1 MITLMDIRLETFITV
16 AQIKSYTKASEI
28 LNITQ
33 PAVSQHIKFLEDYY
47 GVIFIKKS
55 GKTIKL
61 TEEGK
66 ILYKYAVELDII
78 YKSIDA
84 EFRNKDNINKTYYVG
99 ASMTIGGYILP
110 CILAEYRSHHKNID
124 ILLQV
129 NNTEE
134 IIEKLLNRKIDLA
147 LIEGNF
153 HKERFKYTKYKDDE
167 LVLAVSYLHG
177 FAKCKSV
184 TIEEVL
190 EGNLILREKGSG
202 TREIFENKLL
212 EMGYELKEL
221 KPYMELG
228 SITAIKSL
236 VEANLGY
243 SVISKETVKKEVE
256 SGKIKIIPIRGLK
269 IFREFNFVY
278 LKDSDEK
285 FVKDFIN
292 FCLLSFDNNK

>member
-1 MITLMDIRLETFITV
+1 LMDIRLETFITV
-16 AQIKSYTKASEI
+16 AKIKNFTKASEI

-33 PAVSQHIKFLEDYY
+33 PAVSQHIKFLEEYY
-47 GVIFIKKS
+47 GVIFIKKI
-55 GKTIKL
+55 GKTMKL

-66 ILYKYAVELDII
+66 ILYKHAVELDRI
-78 YKSIDA
+78 YKNIES
-84 EFRNKDNINKTYYVG
+84 EFRNKDNINKTYYLG

-110 CILAEYRSHHKNID
+110 YILAEYKNCYKNID

-134 IIEKLLNRKIDLA
+134 IIQKLLNRKIDLA

-153 HKERFKYTKYKDDE
+153 DKKKFEYTKYKDDE
-167 LVLAVSYLHG
+167 LVLAVSHLHV
-177 FAKCKSV
+177 FAKRKSV
-184 TIEEVL
+184 NIDEVIK
-190 EGNLILREKGSG
+190 GKLILREKGSG
-202 TREIFENKLL
+202 TREIFENKIL
-212 EMGYELKEL
+212 EMGYELKDF

-243 SVISKETVKKEVE
+243 SIISKETVKKEII
-256 SGKIKIIPIRGLK
+256 SGKIKVVHIKGLK

-278 LKDSDEK
+278 LKDSDEE
-285 FVKDFIN
+285 FVKNFIV
-292 FCLLSFDNNK
+292 FCLK

>member
-1 MITLMDIRLETFITV
+1 MDIRLETFITV
-16 AQIKSYTKASEI
+16 AKIKSFTKASEI

-33 PAVSQHIKFLEDYY
+33 PAVSQHIKFLEEYY

-55 GKTIKL
+55 GKTINL

-66 ILYKYAVELDII
+66 ILYNYAIELDSI
-78 YKSIDA
+78 YRNLET

-110 CILAEYRSHHKNID
+110 YILAKYKNFYKNID

-147 LIEGNF
+147 LIEGIFN
-153 HKERFKYTKYKDDE
+153 KEKFKYIKYKDDE
-167 LVLAVSYLHG
+167 LVLAVSHLHE
-177 FAKCKSV
+177 FAKYKFI
-184 TIEEVL
+184 TLDEVL
-190 EGNLILREKGSG
+190 KGKLILREKGSG

-212 EMGYELKEL
+212 EMGYDLKDF

-236 VEANLGY
+236 LKANLGY
-243 SVISKETVKKEVE
+243 SIISKETIKIEVG
-256 SGKIKIIPIRGLK
+256 SGKIKIIPINGLK

-278 LKDSDEK
+278 RKDSDEE
-285 FVKDFIN
+285 FVKAFIG
-292 FCLLSFDNNK
+292 FCLK

>member
-1 MITLMDIRLETFITV
+1 MDIRLETFITV
-16 AQIKSYTKASEI
+16 AKIKNFTKASEI

-33 PAVSQHIKFLEDYY
+33 PAVSQHIKFLEEYY

-55 GKTIKL
+55 GKTMKL

-66 ILYKYAVELDII
+66 ILYKHAVELDRI
-78 YKSIDA
+78 YKNIES
-84 EFRNKDNINKTYYVG
+84 EFRNKDNINKTYYLG

-110 CILAEYRSHHKNID
+110 YILAEYKNCYKNID

-134 IIEKLLNRKIDLA
+134 IIQKLLNMQIDLA

-153 HKERFKYTKYKDDE
+153 DRKKFKYTKYKDDE
-167 LVLAVSYLHG
+167 LVLAVSHLHL
-177 FAKCKSV
+177 FAKRKSV
-184 TIEEVL
+184 NIDEVL
-190 EGNLILREKGSG
+190 KGNLILREKGSG
-202 TREIFENKLL
+202 TREIFENNLL
-212 EMGYELKEL
+212 EMGYELKDF

-243 SVISKETVKKEVE
+243 SIISKETVKKEIA
-256 SGKIKIIPIRGLK
+256 SGKIKTVHIKGLK

-278 LKDSDEK
+278 LKDSDEE
-285 FVKDFIN
+285 FVKNFIV
-292 FCLLSFDNNK
+292 FCLK

>member
-1 MITLMDIRLETFITV
+1 MDIRLETFITV
-16 AQIKSYTKASEI
+16 AKIKNFTKASEI

-33 PAVSQHIKFLEDYY
+33 PAVSQHIKFLEEYY

-55 GKTIKL
+55 GKTMKL

-66 ILYKYAVELDII
+66 ILYKHAIELDGI
-78 YKSIDA
+78 YKNIKS
-84 EFRNKDNINKTYYVG
+84 EFRNKDNINKTYYLG
-99 ASMTIGGYILP
+99 ASMTIGGYVLP
-110 CILAEYRSHHKNID
+110 YVLAEYKNCYKNID

-134 IIEKLLNRKIDLA
+134 IIQKLLNRKIDLA

-153 HKERFKYTKYKDDE
+153 DENKFKYTKYKDDE
-167 LVLAVSYLHG
+167 LVLAVSHLHE
-177 FAKCKSV
+177 FAKRKSV
-184 TIEEVL
+184 NIDEVL
-190 EGNLILREKGSG
+190 KGKLILREKGSG

-212 EMGYELKEL
+212 EMGYELKDF

-243 SVISKETVKKEVE
+243 SIISKETVKKEIA
-256 SGKIKIIPIRGLK
+256 SGKIKTVNIKGLK

-278 LKDSDEK
+278 LKDSDEE
-285 FVKDFIN
+285 FVKN
-292 FCLLSFDNNK
+292 FMVYCLKK

>member
-1 MITLMDIRLETFITV
+1 MDIRLETFIKV
-16 AQIKSYTKASEI
+16 AQIKSFTKASEI

-47 GVIFIKKS
+47 DVIFIKKG

-66 ILYKYAVELDII
+66 ILYKYAIELDTI
-78 YKSIDA
+78 YRNLDM
-84 EFRNKDNINKTYYVG
+84 EFRNKNSINKTYYLG
-99 ASMTIGGYILP
+99 ASMTIGGYVLP
-110 CILAEYRSHHKNID
+110 YILAEYKNIYINTD

-134 IIEKLLNRKIDLA
+134 IIQKLLNRKIDMA

-153 HKERFKYTKYKDDE
+153 DKEKFKYIKYKDDE
-167 LVLAVSYLHG
+167 LVLAVSHLHE
-177 FAKCKSV
+177 FAKYKS
-184 TIEEVL
+184 INIAEIL
-190 EGNLILREKGSG
+190 KGKLILRENGSG
-202 TREIFENKLL
+202 TREIFENKIS
-212 EMGYELKEL
+212 EIGYDITGF

-228 SITAIKSL
+228 SISAIKSL

-243 SVISKETVKKEVE
+243 SILSKETVKKEVM
-256 SGKIKIIPIRGLK
+256 SGTIKIVAIKGLK

-278 LKDSDEK
+278 LKDSNEA
-285 FVKDFIN
+285 FVKNFIS
-292 FCLLSFDNNK
+292 FCLK

>member
-1 MITLMDIRLETFITV
+1 MDIRLETFITV
-16 AQIKSYTKASEI
+16 VKIKSYTKASEI

-33 PAVSQHIKFLEDYY
+33 PAVSQHIKFLEEYY

-66 ILYKYAVELDII
+66 ILYKYAIELESI
-78 YKSIDA
+78 YRNLKT
-84 EFRNKDNINKTYYVG
+84 EFRNSDNIHKTYYVG

-110 CILAEYRSHHKNID
+110 YILAEYKDGYKNID

-147 LIEGNF
+147 LIEGIF
-153 HKERFKYTKYKDDE
+153 HKEKFKYIKYKDDE
-167 LVLAVSYLHG
+167 LVLAVSHLHE
-177 FAKCKSV
+177 FAKYKSI
-184 TIEEVL
+184 TLDEVL
-190 EGNLILREKGSG
+190 KGNLILREKGSG

-212 EMGYELKEL
+212 EMGYDLKKF

-236 VEANLGY
+236 LEANLGY
-243 SVISKETVKKEVE
+243 SIISKETIKKEVG
-256 SGKIKIIPIRGLK
+256 SGIIKIIPIKGLK

-278 LKDSDEK
+278 LKESDEE
-285 FVKDFIN
+285 FVKAFIS
-292 FCLLSFDNNK
+292 FCLK

>member
-1 MITLMDIRLETFITV
+1 MDIRLKTFITF
-16 AQIKSYTKASEI
+16 AKIKSFTKASEI

-47 GVIFIKKS
+47 GVTLIKKS

-61 TEEGK
+61 TQEGK
-66 ILYKYAVELDII
+66 ILYKNAIELDSI
-78 YKSIDA
+78 YRNIET
-84 EFRNKDNINKTYYVG
+84 EFRNKDNINKVYYLG

-110 CILAEYRSHHKNID
+110 YILAEYKNCYKNID

-134 IIEKLLNRKIDLA
+134 IIQKLLNRKIDLA

-153 HKERFKYTKYKDDE
+153 NKAKFKYSKYKDDE
-167 LVLAVSYLHG
+167 LVLVVSYIHE
-177 FAKCKSV
+177 FTKYKS
-184 TIEEVL
+184 INIDEIL
-190 EGNLILREKGSG
+190 NGKLILREKGSG
-202 TREIFENKLL
+202 TREIFENKVI
-212 EMGYELKEL
+212 EMGYVLKDF

-236 VEANLGY
+236 VQANLGY
-243 SVISKETVKKEVE
+243 SIISKETVKKELE
-256 SGKIKIIPIRGLK
+256 SGKLKIIPIKGLK

-278 LKDSDEK
+278 LKDSDEE
-285 FVKDFIN
+285 FVKNFIG
-292 FCLLSFDNNK
+292 FCLK

>member
-1 MITLMDIRLETFITV
+1 MDIRLQTFITV
-16 AQIKSYTKASEI
+16 TKIKSFTKASEI

-33 PAVSQHIKFLEDYY
+33 PAVSQHIKFLEEYY
-47 GVIFIKKS
+47 GVIFIKKC
-55 GKTIKL
+55 GKSIKL

-66 ILYKYAVELDII
+66 ILYKYAIELNSI
-78 YKSIDA
+78 YRNLEA
-84 EFRNKDNINKTYYVG
+84 EFRNKDNINKTYYIG

-110 CILAEYRSHHKNID
+110 YILADYRNCYKNID

-134 IIEKLLNRKIDLA
+134 ILKKLLNRTIDLA

-153 HKERFKYTKYKDDE
+153 DREKFKYIKYKDDE
-167 LVLAVSYLHG
+167 LVLAVSHLHE
-177 FAKCKSV
+177 FAKYKNI
-184 TIEEVL
+184 TLDKVL
-190 EGNLILREKGSG
+190 KGKLILREKGSG
-202 TREIFENKLL
+202 TREIFENDLL
-212 EMGYELKEL
+212 EMGYDLKDF

-243 SVISKETVKKEVE
+243 SIISKETVKKEVE
-256 SGKIKIIPIRGLK
+256 SGIIKIIPIKGLR

-278 LKDSDEK
+278 IKDSDEE
-285 FVKDFIN
+285 FVKTFIG
-292 FCLLSFDNNK
+292 FCLK

>member
-1 MITLMDIRLETFITV
+1 MDIRLKTFITF
-16 AQIKSYTKASEI
+16 AKIKSFTKASEI

-47 GVIFIKKS
+47 GVTLIKKS

-61 TEEGK
+61 TQEGK
-66 ILYKYAVELDII
+66 ILYKNAIELDSI
-78 YKSIDA
+78 YRNIET
-84 EFRNKDNINKTYYVG
+84 EFRNKDNINKVYYLG

-110 CILAEYRSHHKNID
+110 YILAEYKNCYKNID

-134 IIEKLLNRKIDLA
+134 IIQKLLNRKIDLA

-153 HKERFKYTKYKDDE
+153 NKAKFKYSKYKDDE
-167 LVLAVSYLHG
+167 LVLVVSYMHE
-177 FAKCKSV
+177 FTKYKS
-184 TIEEVL
+184 INIDEIL
-190 EGNLILREKGSG
+190 NGKLILREKGSG
-202 TREIFENKLL
+202 TREIFENKVI
-212 EMGYELKEL
+212 EMGYVLKDF

-236 VEANLGY
+236 VQANLGY
-243 SVISKETVKKEVE
+243 SIISKETVKKELE
-256 SGKIKIIPIRGLK
+256 SGKLKIIPIKGLK

-278 LKDSDEK
+278 LKDSDEE
-285 FVKDFIN
+285 FVKNFIG
-292 FCLLSFDNNK
+292 FCLK

>member
-1 MITLMDIRLETFITV
+1 MDIRLETFITV
-16 AQIKSYTKASEI
+16 AKIKSYTKASEI

-33 PAVSQHIKFLEDYY
+33 PAVSQHIKFLEEYY
-47 GVIFIKKS
+47 GVIFINKS

-66 ILYKYAVELDII
+66 ILYKYAIELESI
-78 YKSIDA
+78 YRNLKT
-84 EFRNKDNINKTYYVG
+84 EFRNKDNIYKTYYVG

-110 CILAEYRSHHKNID
+110 YILAEYKYCCKNID

-134 IIEKLLNRKIDLA
+134 ILKKLLNRKIDLA
-147 LIEGNF
+147 LIEGIF
-153 HKERFKYTKYKDDE
+153 DKEKFKYIKYKDDE
-167 LVLAVSYLHG
+167 LVLAVSHLNE
-177 FAKCKSV
+177 FAKYKSI
-184 TIEEVL
+184 TLDEVL
-190 EGNLILREKGSG
+190 KGNLILREKGSG

-212 EMGYELKEL
+212 EMGYDLKKF

-236 VEANLGY
+236 LESNLGY
-243 SVISKETVKKEVE
+243 SIISKETIKKEIG
-256 SGKIKIIPIRGLK
+256 SGIIKIIPIKGLK

-278 LKDSDEK
+278 LKESDEE
-285 FVKDFIN
+285 FVKAFIS
-292 FCLLSFDNNK
+292 FCLK

>member
-1 MITLMDIRLETFITV
+1 MDIRLETFITV
-16 AQIKSYTKASEI
+16 AKIKSYTKASEI

-33 PAVSQHIKFLEDYY
+33 PAVSQHIKFLQEFY

-55 GKTIKL
+55 GKTVKL

-66 ILYKYAVELDII
+66 ILFKYATELESI
-78 YKSIDA
+78 YRNLEV

-110 CILAEYRSHHKNID
+110 YILAEYKNCYKNID

-134 IIEKLLNRKIDLA
+134 IIQKLLNRKIDLA

-153 HKERFKYTKYKDDE
+153 DKERFKYTKYKDDE
-167 LVLAVSYLHG
+167 LVLTVSYLHA
-177 FAKCKSV
+177 FAEYKN
-184 TIEEVL
+184 INIDEVL
-190 EGNLILREKGSG
+190 KGKLILREKGSG

-212 EMGYELKEL
+212 EMGYELKDF

-236 VEANLGY
+236 VAANLGY
-243 SVISKETVKKEVE
+243 SIISRETVKNEIE
-256 SGKIKIIPIRGLK
+256 SGKIKIIPIKKLK

-278 LKDSDEK
+278 LKDCDEN
-285 FVKDFIN
+285 FIKNFMN
-292 FCLLSFDNNK
+292 FCFK

>member
-1 MITLMDIRLETFITV
+1 MDIRLETFITV
-16 AQIKSYTKASEI
+16 AKIKNFTKASEI

-33 PAVSQHIKFLEDYY
+33 PAVSQHIKFLEEYY
-47 GVIFIKKS
+47 GVIFMKKS
-55 GKTIKL
+55 GKTMKL

-66 ILYKYAVELDII
+66 ILYKHAVELDRI
-78 YKSIDA
+78 YKNIESK
-84 EFRNKDNINKTYYVG
+84 FRNKGNINKTYCLG

-110 CILAEYRSHHKNID
+110 YILAEYKNCYKNID

-134 IIEKLLNRKIDLA
+134 IIQKLLNRKIDLA

-153 HKERFKYTKYKDDE
+153 HKKKFEYTKYKDDE
-167 LVLAVSYLHG
+167 LVLAVSHLHA
-177 FAKCKSV
+177 FSERKSV
-184 TIEEVL
+184 NIDEVL
-190 EGNLILREKGSG
+190 KGNLILREKGSG

-212 EMGYELKEL
+212 ERGYELKDF

-243 SVISKETVKKEVE
+243 SIISKETIKKEIA
-256 SGKIKIIPIRGLK
+256 SGKIKTVHIEGLK

-278 LKDSDEK
+278 LKDSDEE
-285 FVKDFIN
+285 FVKNFIV
-292 FCLLSFDNNK
+292 FCLK

>member
-1 MITLMDIRLETFITV
+1 MDIRLETFMTV
-16 AQIKSYTKASEI
+16 AKIKSFTKASEI

-33 PAVSQHIKFLEDYY
+33 PAVSQHVKFLEEYY
-47 GVIFIKKS
+47 GVTFIKKS

-66 ILYKYAVELDII
+66 ILYKHAVELDRI
-78 YKSIDA
+78 YRNIET
-84 EFRNKDNINKTYYVG
+84 EFRNRDNINKIYYVG

-110 CILAEYRSHHKNID
+110 CILAEYKSCYKNIG

-153 HKERFKYTKYKDDE
+153 DKDKFKYTKYKEDE
-167 LVLAVSYLHG
+167 LVLAVSTLHA
-177 FAKCKSV
+177 FSKYKSI
-184 TIEEVL
+184 TIDEVL
-190 EGNLILREKGSG
+190 KGKLILREKGSG
-202 TREIFENKLL
+202 TREVFENKLL
-212 EMGYELKEL
+212 EIGYDLKDF

-256 SGKIKIIPIRGLK
+256 SGKIKIVSIKGLK

-278 LKDSDEK
+278 LGDSDEE
-285 FVKDFIN
+285 FVKNFIG
-292 FCLLSFDNNK
+292 FCLK

>member
-1 MITLMDIRLETFITV
+1 MDIRLETFITV
-16 AQIKSYTKASEI
+16 ANIKSFTKASEI

-33 PAVSQHIKFLEDYY
+33 PAVSQHIKFLQEFY

-55 GKTIKL
+55 RKTVKL

-66 ILYKYAVELDII
+66 ILYKYAIELESI
-78 YKSIDA
+78 YRNLEI
-84 EFRNKDNINKTYYVG
+84 EFRNKDSINKTYYVG

-110 CILAEYRSHHKNID
+110 YILAEYKNCYKNID

-134 IIEKLLNRKIDLA
+134 IIQKLLNRKVDLA

-153 HKERFKYTKYKDDE
+153 DKERFKYTKYKDDE
-167 LVLAVSYLHG
+167 LVLAVSNSHA
-177 FAKCKSV
+177 FAEHKE
-184 TIEEVL
+184 INIDEVL
-190 EGNLILREKGSG
+190 KGKLILREKGSG

-212 EMGYELKEL
+212 EMGYELTDF

-236 VEANLGY
+236 VSANLGY
-243 SVISKETVKKEVE
+243 SIISKETVKNEIE
-256 SGKIKIIPIRGLK
+256 SGKIKIVPIKELK

-278 LKDSDEK
+278 LKDSDEE
-285 FVKDFIN
+285 FIKN
-292 FCLLSFDNNK
+292 FMSFCFK

>member
-1 MITLMDIRLETFITV
+1 MDIRLETFITV
-16 AQIKSYTKASEI
+16 AKIKSFTKASEI

-33 PAVSQHIKFLEDYY
+33 PAVSQHIKFLEEYY
-47 GVIFIKKS
+47 GVTFIRKS

-66 ILYKYAVELDII
+66 ILYGHAVELERI
-78 YKSIDA
+78 YRNIET
-84 EFRNKDNINKTYYVG
+84 EFRNKDNINKTFYVG

-110 CILAEYRSHHKNID
+110 YILAEYKSFYKNID

-153 HKERFKYTKYKDDE
+153 DKGKFKYKKYKDDE
-167 LVLAVSYLHG
+167 LVLAVSHLHV
-177 FAKCKSV
+177 FAKYKSI
-184 TIEEVL
+184 TIDEVL
-190 EGNLILREKGSG
+190 KGNLILREKGSG
-202 TREIFENKLL
+202 TREVFENKLL
-212 EMGYELKEL
+212 EIGYDLKCF

-243 SVISKETVKKEVE
+243 SIISKETVRKEVE
-256 SGKIKIIPIRGLK
+256 SGKIKVVPIKGLK

-278 LKDSDEK
+278 LGDSDEE
-285 FVKDFIN
+285 FVKNFIE
-292 FCLLSFDNNK
+292 FCLK